1 MLLRASLC
9 SIDESLWGLRSA
21 PAGEVPSRTKG
32 GVRRVKTEQMKSQ
45 HFLRRNTTAVDDA
58 DDIYVRPALQMVV
71 YHFEVILTPRAT
83 EESMDGSPDHL
94 VLLVLWSESPTEVY
108 QSYQPQNGGR
118 VTWEGNDSGPA

>member
-9 SIDESLWGLRSA
+9 SIDESFWKLRSA

-45 HFLRRNTTAVDDA
+45 HCFLRRKTTAVDDA
-58 DDIYVRPALQMVV
+58 DDICVRPALQIVV
-71 YHFEVILTPRAT
+71 YHFEVILNPRAT

-94 VLLVLWSESPTEVY
+94 VLLVLWSES
-108 QSYQPQNGGR
+108 QSHRGVSELSTSERWSCYLGGQ
-118 VTWEGNDSGPA
+118 